1 MSVKNHSEET
11 KLKMSAAQKARH
23 AKMSD
28 EQKKAIS
35 EKIKKKW
42 REIHNAMYL
51 LQFENDQKKNKITFC
66 KWCKGYL
73 NQSTTIYIN
82 SCKGW

>member
-1 MSVKNHSEET
+1 MSVKNHTKET
-11 KLKMSAAQKARH
+11 KLKMSAAQTARH
-23 AKMSD
+23 ARMSD

-51 LQFENDQKKNKITFC
+51 LQFEND
-66 KWCKGYL
+66 
-73 NQSTTIYIN
+73 
-82 SCKGW
+82 

>member
-1 MSVKNHSEET
+1 MAVKEHSEET

-23 AKMSD
+23 ARMSD

-51 LQFENDQKKNKITFC
+51 LQYEND
-66 KWCKGYL
+66 
-73 NQSTTIYIN
+73 
-82 SCKGW
+82 